1 MISIIQAAGWPIW
14 PLIMCSVV
22 GLALIGE
29 RLWTLRAEQVTP
41 AGLPERVIK
50 AWVGGGAGAALQVCD
65 NSVMGR
71 IFAASIAAGTDEQ
84 AMRYAAV
91 QTGRLQSALLNKHLA
106 AIATIASIAPFL
118 GLLGT
123 VIGMIE
129 MFNAQAA
136 GMGGQAD
143 PSAMAAGI
151 SVALYNTA
159 FGLMVAVPALLAWRF
174 LRAKVDAFVLQLEMG
189 AEQLLQVRASQS
201 RRRASAAR
209 ERAQEASAR

>member
-29 RLWTLRAEQVTP
+29 RLWALRSARVTP
-41 AGLPERVIK
+41 TGLPKRVSE
-50 AWVGGGAGAALQVCD
+50 AWVRGGAGRALEACD
-65 NSVMGR
+65 QSVMGR
-71 IFAASIAAGTDEQ
+71 ILAASIAAGADEQ
-84 AMRYAAV
+84 AMRYAAL
-91 QTGRLQSALLNKHLA
+91 QAGRVHSASLNKHLA
-106 AIATIASIAPFL
+106 GIATIANIAPFL

-123 VIGMIE
+123 VIGMID

-136 GMGGQAD
+136 GSGGQAD

-174 LRAKVDAFVLQLEMG
+174 LRAKVDAFVMQLEMG
-189 AEQLLQVRASQS
+189 AEQLLQVRASQ
-201 RRRASAAR
+201 AAT
-209 ERAQEASAR
+209 AAPAH

>member
-14 PLIMCSVV
+14 PLIVCSIV

-29 RLWTLRAEQVTP
+29 RLMALRTATVTP
-41 AGLPERVIK
+41 PGLPAQVIK
-50 AWVGGGAGAALQVCD
+50 AWVGGGAGAALEACD

-71 IFAASIAAGTDEQ
+71 IFASSIAAGADEQ
-84 AMRYAAV
+84 AMRYAAL
-91 QTGRLQSALLNKHLA
+91 QTGRLQTALLNKHLP
-106 AIATIASIAPFL
+106 AIATIATIAPFL

-129 MFNAQAA
+129 MFNAQAM
-136 GMGGQAD
+136 GIGGQAE

-159 FGLMVAVPALLAWRF
+159 FGLMVAVPALMAWRF
-174 LRAKVDAFVLQLEMG
+174 LRAKVDALVMQLELG
-189 AEQLLQVRASQS
+189 TEQFFQVCARQAQGRTASKP
-201 RRRASAAR
+201 RTTK
-209 ERAQEASAR
+209 

>member
-29 RLWTLRAEQVTP
+29 RLWALRVERITP

-50 AWVGGGAGAALQVCD
+50 AWVSGGAAPALEVCD

-71 IFAASIAAGTDEQ
+71 IFASGIAAGADEQ
-84 AMRYAAV
+84 AMRYATL
-91 QTGRLQSALLNKHLA
+91 QTGRVQSALLNKHLT
-106 AIATIASIAPFL
+106 AIATIASVAPFL

-123 VIGMIE
+123 VIGMID

-136 GMGGQAD
+136 GVGGQAD

-159 FGLMVAVPALLAWRF
+159 FGLMVAIPALLAWRF
-174 LRAKVDAFVLQLEMG
+174 LRARVDSFVMQLEMG
-189 AEQLLQVRASQS
+189 TEQLLQVRATQVRKSIG
-201 RRRASAAR
+201 AAGKT
-209 ERAQEASAR
+209 AEAATHK